1 MTNKSFKRAIQINE
15 ELTKLEK
22 LSDIIRTTD
31 LNNLGIINT
40 NGLQCIDLDKTSD
53 IFKNAF
59 KEAMVNTIKTEIS
72 RLREEIKNL

>member
-1 MTNKSFKRAIQINE
+1 MTNKSFKRAIKIDE

-22 LSDIIRTTD
+22 MSDIIRTTD
-31 LNNLGIINT
+31 LNNLGVINT
-40 NGLQCIDLDKTSD
+40 NSLNCIDLENTSD

-59 KEAMVNTIKTEIS
+59 KETMLNTIKTEIS

>member
-1 MTNKSFKRAIQINE
+1 MTNKSFKRAIKIDE

-22 LSDIIRTTD
+22 MSDIIRTTD
-31 LNNLGIINT
+31 LNNLGVINT
-40 NGLQCIDLDKTSD
+40 NSLNCIDLENTSD